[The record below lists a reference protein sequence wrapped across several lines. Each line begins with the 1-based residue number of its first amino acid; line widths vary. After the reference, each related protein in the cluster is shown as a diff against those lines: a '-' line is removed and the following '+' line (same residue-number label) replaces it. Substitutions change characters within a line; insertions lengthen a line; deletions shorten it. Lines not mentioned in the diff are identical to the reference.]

1 MRLTHRTSH
10 RDATTSLQ
18 DLTIP
23 RGRHPVPTQT
33 SLRTRRVPV
42 VMYVLAL
49 LMIPSLVVVGFMSA
63 GFWATTGTSITA
75 QADTP
80 SKEGGTGTG
89 TGPAAPADPADVK
102 GSMTVQQVV
111 DAFPTITAAEVL
123 TQFSAPL
130 DTPTSTQLK
139 DLVESSDGM
148 DIPAV
153 RVWLAKQTAG

>member
-10 RDATTSLQ
+10 SDATTSSQ
-18 DLTIP
+18 DLILP

-33 SLRTRRVPV
+33 SLRTRRVPA

-49 LMIPSLVVVGFMSA
+49 LIIPSMVVFGFMSA

-75 QADTP
+75 QSDTP

-89 TGPAAPADPADVK
+89 TGTAAPADPADVK

-139 DLVESSDGM
+139 DLVESSGGT

-153 RVWLAKQTAG
+153 RVWLAVRAAG

>member
-10 RDATTSLQ
+10 RDATASPARE
-18 DLTIP
+18 LTIP

-33 SLRTRRVPV
+33 NLHTRRVPV

-63 GFWATTGTSITA
+63 GLWATTSTSITA

-80 SKEGGTGTG
+80 AMDGG

-102 GSMTVQQVV
+102 GSMTVQQVA
-111 DAFPTITAAEVL
+111 DAFPTITPAEVL
-123 TQFSAPL
+123 ALFSAPL

-148 DIPAV
+148 DLPAV
-153 RVWLAKQTAG
+153 RIWLQEQASG

>member
-10 RDATTSLQ
+10 SDATTSSQ
-18 DLTIP
+18 DLILP

-33 SLRTRRVPV
+33 NLHTRRVPV

-63 GFWATTGTSITA
+63 GLWATTGTSITA

-80 SKEGGTGTG
+80 SKDGGTGA
-89 TGPAAPADPADVK
+89 AAPADPADVK
-102 GSMTVQQVV
+102 GSMTIQQVV
-111 DAFPTITAAEVL
+111 DAFPTISAVQVL
-123 TQFSAPL
+123 AQFSAPL

-148 DIPAV
+148 DLPAV
-153 RVWLAKQTAG
+153 RIWLQEQASG

>member
-49 LMIPSLVVVGFMSA
+49 LMIPSLVMVGFMSA
-63 GFWATTGTSITA
+63 GLWATTGTSITA

-80 SKEGGTGTG
+80 SKDGG

-102 GSMTVQQVV
+102 GSMTVQQVA
-111 DAFPTITAAEVL
+111 DAFPTITPAEVL
-123 TQFSAPL
+123 ALFSAPP

-148 DIPAV
+148 DLPAV
-153 RVWLAKQTAG
+153 RIWLQEQAAG

>member
-1 MRLTHRTSH
+1 MRNPRGASH
-10 RDATTSLQ
+10 PDATQAPSRE
-18 DLTIP
+18 LTIP
-23 RGRHPVPTQT
+23 AGRHPVPTQT
-33 SLRTRRVPV
+33 RLRTRRMPV
-42 VMYVLAL
+42 GMYVAAL
-49 LMIPSLVVVGFMSA
+49 LLLPALVVVGFMSA

-75 QADTP
+75 QAGTP
-80 SKEGGTGTG
+80 SKEDGTG

-123 TQFSAPL
+123 AQFSAPL

>member
-49 LMIPSLVVVGFMSA
+49 LIIPSLVVFGFMSA

-75 QADTP
+75 QSDTA
-80 SKEGGTGTG
+80 SKEGG

-102 GSMTVQQVV
+102 GSMTIQQVV

-139 DLVESSDGM
+139 DLVESSGGTDL
-148 DIPAV
+148 PAV
-153 RVWLAKQTAG
+153 RVWLAVRAAG

>member
-10 RDATTSLQ
+10 RDATASPARE
-18 DLTIP
+18 LTIP
-23 RGRHPVPTQT
+23 RGRRPVPTQT
-33 SLRTRRVPV
+33 RLHTRRVPV
-42 VMYVLAL
+42 AMYVIAL
-49 LMIPSLVVVGFMSA
+49 LVIPSLVVFGFMAA
-63 GFWATTGTSITA
+63 GLWATTGTSVTA
-75 QADTP
+75 QASTP
-80 SKEGGTGTG
+80 SEDGG

-111 DAFPTITAAEVL
+111 DAFPTITAVQVL
-123 TQFSAPL
+123 TQFGAPL

-153 RVWLAKQTAG
+153 RVWLVKQTSG